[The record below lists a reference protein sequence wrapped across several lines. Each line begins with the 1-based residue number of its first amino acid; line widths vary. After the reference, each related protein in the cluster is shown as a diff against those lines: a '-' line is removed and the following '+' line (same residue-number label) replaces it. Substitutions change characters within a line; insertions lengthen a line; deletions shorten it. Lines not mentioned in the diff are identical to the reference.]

1 VLVDFTADW
10 CPTCKTNLA
19 TAIETNR
26 VAEVI
31 RKNRVVPMLAD
42 FTDRSPEIDRFLA
55 SMGSRSI
62 PFLVIFPGVKPGE
75 PPRDPIV
82 LRDAI
87 TESQLLAALE
97 QAGPSCCPPPEIRAA
112 AADIAPTGR

>member
-1 VLVDFTADW
+1 
-10 CPTCKTNLA
+10 
-19 TAIETNR
+19 
-26 VAEVI
+26 
-31 RKNRVVPMLAD
+31 VVPILAD

-62 PFLVIFPGVKPGE
+62 PFLVIFPGSEPGKPLRE
-75 PPRDPIV
+75 PIV

-97 QAGPSCCPPPEIRAA
+97 QAGPSRSPPPTIRAA
-112 AADIAPTGR
+112 QVP